1 MNRLLPRA
9 KSKRPDA
16 DDRLARAGPRSTFG
30 ASETGLFLGELL
42 LNRRLAMANKKQN
55 QKPKR
60 RRRGGFPVDNAP
72 LPESLKEVNLNAA
85 GIDIGSTQH
94 DVAVPEGRDDS
105 NVRCFGTFTSDRQG
119 LADWLEQCGIKT
131 IARETDCPN

>member
-55 QKPKR
+55 QNPNRSPPNKTR
-60 RRRGGFPVDNAP
+60 RRPRKREHLIGPAHRCRSVSSIKLCLGSVLPANAI
-72 LPESLKEVNLNAA
+72 SARVNQSNHRHRSQASQDRRWNAEVRKR
-85 GIDIGSTQH
+85 I
-94 DVAVPEGRDDS
+94 R
-105 NVRCFGTFTSDRQG
+105 
-119 LADWLEQCGIKT
+119 
-131 IARETDCPN
+131 